1 MVIYTSFNNSSP
13 AAQNPCAR
21 FLLCCLK
28 CCFWC
33 LEKFIKFLNRNAYI
47 MVSSAGQPVW
57 PRSAPW
63 EMFFVKW
70 HGTFKALPLEDV
82 SAYIGLYLCYCKF
95 YFTSNNLLCTCQ
107 IAIYGKN
114 FCVSAKN
121 AFMLLMRNIIRFV
134 LKVVWSS
141 KILVTFSNAYLPTL
155 VQLLCQ

>member
-1 MVIYTSFNNSSP
+1 MLT

-47 MVSSAGQPVW
+47 MVRLKLAAARCS
-57 PRSAPW
+57 
-63 EMFFVKW
+63 
-70 HGTFKALPLEDV
+70 TN
-82 SAYIGLYLCYCKF
+82 ICF
-95 YFTSNNLLCTCQ
+95 YWASNRRLFSLQ

-121 AFMLLMRNIIRFV
+121 AFMLLMRNIVR
-134 LKVVWSS
+134 
-141 KILVTFSNAYLPTL
+141 
-155 VQLLCQ
+155 